1 MLGDYSSYL
10 STPATYILTKRDT
23 MIFDHI
29 VLSVTNLANSKL
41 FYSKAL
47 SALGMPFIREED
59 GCIGF
64 GSHGKPSLWLYE
76 DNHPHKPMHIAFIAP
91 NRMSVDAFH
100 LAALA
105 AGGKDN
111 GAPGLRP
118 QYHHDYY
125 GAFIIDPDGH
135 NIEAVYRQPE

>member
-1 MLGDYSSYL
+1 
-10 STPATYILTKRDT
+10 

-29 VLSVTNLANSKL
+29 VLSVSNLEMSKHL
-41 FYSKAL
+41 YSHAL
-47 SALGMPFIREED
+47 SALGMAFIREDD

-76 DNHPHKPMHIAFIAP
+76 DSLPHKPMHIAFIAQD
-91 NRMSVDAFH
+91 RKSVDAFH
-100 LAALA
+100 QAALA

-118 QYHHDYY
+118 QYHQDYY

-135 NIEAVYRQPE
+135 NIEAVCRQPE